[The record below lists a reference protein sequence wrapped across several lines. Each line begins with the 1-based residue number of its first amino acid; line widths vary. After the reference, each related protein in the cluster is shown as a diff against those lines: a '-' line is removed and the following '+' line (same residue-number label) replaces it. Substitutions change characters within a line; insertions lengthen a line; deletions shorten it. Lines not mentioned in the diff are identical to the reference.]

1 MRFYV
6 CEVLV
11 MNTEKVVKYMFYS
24 LSAVILSMLI
34 LSYSIIKLDIA
45 YLWIGDIM
53 EFIYK
58 HCFVYMSILYMF
70 ILSMHFMYRYRKYK
84 TVENINTYISARKT
98 LVITSLIALDLN
110 VFTFA
115 FVVYAMYHPEA
126 SLPIPFDPNILFIS
140 CFISIIAWG
149 ISLVMVICSYFI
161 VRRK

>member
-1 MRFYV
+1 
-6 CEVLV
+6 
-11 MNTEKVVKYMFYS
+11 MNTEKIVKYIFYS

-34 LSYSIIKLDIA
+34 LSYSIIELHLA
-45 YLWIGDIM
+45 YLWIGDIL

-84 TVENINTYISARKT
+84 TMENINTYISARKA
-98 LVITSLIALDLN
+98 LVITSLIALELN
-110 VFTFA
+110 VFTIA
-115 FVVYAMYHPEA
+115 FVVYAMYHTEA

-140 CFISIIAWG
+140 CFISIIVWG
-149 ISLVMVICSYFI
+149 ISLVTVICSYFI

>member
-1 MRFYV
+1 
-6 CEVLV
+6 
-11 MNTEKVVKYMFYS
+11 MNTEKIVKYMFYS

-45 YLWIGDIM
+45 YLLIGDII
-53 EFIYK
+53 EFIYM
-58 HCFVYMSILYMF
+58 HCFIYISIFYMF
-70 ILSMHFMYRYRKYK
+70 ILSMHFIYRYRKYK
-84 TVENINTYISARKT
+84 SMENINTYISARKA

-115 FVVYAMYHPEA
+115 FVVHAMYHPEL

-149 ISLVMVICSYFI
+149 ISLVTVICSYFI

>member
-1 MRFYV
+1 
-6 CEVLV
+6 
-11 MNTEKVVKYMFYS
+11 MNTEKIVKYMFYS

-45 YLWIGDIM
+45 YLLIGDII
-53 EFIYK
+53 EFIYM
-58 HCFVYMSILYMF
+58 HCFIYISIFYMF
-70 ILSMHFMYRYRKYK
+70 ILSMHFIYRYRKYK
-84 TVENINTYISARKT
+84 SMENINTYISARKA

-115 FVVYAMYHPEA
+115 FVVHAMYHPEL

-149 ISLVMVICSYFI
+149 ISLVTVICSYFI
-161 VRRK
+161 VGRE

>member
-11 MNTEKVVKYMFYS
+11 MNTEKIVKYMFYS

-84 TVENINTYISARKT
+84 TMENINTYISARKA

-115 FVVYAMYHPEA
+115 FVVYAMYHPEL
-126 SLPIPFDPNILFIS
+126 SLPIPFDPDILFIS
-140 CFISIIAWG
+140 CFISIIAWV
-149 ISLVMVICSYFI
+149 ISLVTVICSYFI

>member
-11 MNTEKVVKYMFYS
+11 MNTEKIVKYMFYS
-24 LSAVILSMLI
+24 LSAVIFSILI
-34 LSYSIIKLDIA
+34 LTYSIIKLRIA

-58 HCFVYMSILYMF
+58 HCFVYISIFYMF

-84 TVENINTYISARKT
+84 TMENINTYISARKI

-115 FVVYAMYHPEA
+115 FVVYAMYHPEL

-140 CFISIIAWG
+140 CFISIIAWV

>member
-1 MRFYV
+1 
-6 CEVLV
+6 
-11 MNTEKVVKYMFYS
+11 MNTEKIVKYIFYS
-24 LSAVILSMLI
+24 LSAVIIVAII
-34 LSYSIIKLDIA
+34 LSIIVLITGHNLSIRGSSLNYIVYILIF
-45 YLWIGDIM
+45 YLSVLPVH
-53 EFIYK
+53 FI
-58 HCFVYMSILYMF
+58 
-70 ILSMHFMYRYRKYK
+70 YRYRKYK

-149 ISLVMVICSYFI
+149 ISLVMGICSYFI

>member
-11 MNTEKVVKYMFYS
+11 MNTEKIVKHIFYS

-34 LSYSIIKLDIA
+34 LTYSIIKLDIA

-58 HCFVYMSILYMF
+58 HCFVYISIFYMF
-70 ILSMHFMYRYRKYK
+70 ILSMHFIYRYRKYK
-84 TVENINTYISARKT
+84 TMENINTYISARKT
-98 LVITSLIALDLN
+98 LVITSLIALELN

-115 FVVYAMYHPEA
+115 FVVYAMYHPEF

-140 CFISIIAWG
+140 CFISIIAWV
-149 ISLVMVICSYFI
+149 ISLVIVICSYFI

>member
-1 MRFYV
+1 
-6 CEVLV
+6 

>member
-6 CEVLV
+6 YEELV
-11 MNTEKVVKYMFYS
+11 MNTEKIVKHIFYS

-34 LSYSIIKLDIA
+34 LTYSIIKLDIA

-58 HCFVYMSILYMF
+58 HCFVYISILYMF
-70 ILSMHFMYRYRKYK
+70 ILSMHFIYRYRKYK
-84 TVENINTYISARKT
+84 TMENINTYISARKT
-98 LVITSLIALDLN
+98 LVITSLIALELN

-149 ISLVMVICSYFI
+149 ISLVTVICSYFI
-161 VRRK
+161 AGRK

>member
-11 MNTEKVVKYMFYS
+11 MNTEKIVKYMFYS
-24 LSAVILSMLI
+24 LSAVIFSILI
-34 LSYSIIKLDIA
+34 LTYSIIKQYIA
-45 YLWIGDIM
+45 CLWIGDIL

-70 ILSMHFMYRYRKYK
+70 ILSMHFMYRYRNYK
-84 TVENINTYISARKT
+84 TMENINTYISARKT

-115 FVVYAMYHPEA
+115 FVVYAMYHPEL

>member
-1 MRFYV
+1 
-6 CEVLV
+6 

-84 TVENINTYISARKT
+84 TMENINTYISARKA

>member
-6 CEVLV
+6 CEELV
-11 MNTEKVVKYMFYS
+11 MNTEKIVKHIFYS

-34 LSYSIIKLDIA
+34 LTYSIIKLDIA

-58 HCFVYMSILYMF
+58 HCFVYISIFYMF
-70 ILSMHFMYRYRKYK
+70 ILSMHFMYRYQKYK
-84 TVENINTYISARKT
+84 TMENINTYISARKI

-115 FVVYAMYHPEA
+115 FVVYAMYHPEL
-126 SLPIPFDPNILFIS
+126 SLPIPFDPDILFIS
-140 CFISIIAWG
+140 CFISIIVWG
-149 ISLVMVICSYFI
+149 ISLVTVICSYFI

>member
-1 MRFYV
+1 
-6 CEVLV
+6 
-11 MNTEKVVKYMFYS
+11 MNTEKIVKHIFYS

-34 LSYSIIKLDIA
+34 LSYSIIELHLA
-45 YLWIGDIM
+45 YLWIGDIL

-84 TVENINTYISARKT
+84 TMENINTYISARKA
-98 LVITSLIALDLN
+98 LVITSLIALELN
-110 VFTFA
+110 VFTIA
-115 FVVYAMYHPEA
+115 FVVYAMYHTEA

-140 CFISIIAWG
+140 CFISIIVWG
-149 ISLVMVICSYFI
+149 ISLVTVICSYFI

>member
-6 CEVLV
+6 CEALV
-11 MNTEKVVKYMFYS
+11 MNTEKIVKYMFYS
-24 LSAVILSMLI
+24 LSAVIFSILI
-34 LSYSIIKLDIA
+34 LTYSTIKQYIA
-45 YLWIGDIM
+45 CLWIGDIL

-58 HCFVYMSILYMF
+58 NCFVYMSILYMF

-84 TVENINTYISARKT
+84 TMENINTYISARKT

-115 FVVYAMYHPEA
+115 FVVYAMYHPEL

-140 CFISIIAWG
+140 CFISIIACG

>member
-1 MRFYV
+1 
-6 CEVLV
+6 
-11 MNTEKVVKYMFYS
+11 MNTEKIVKHIFYS

-45 YLWIGDIM
+45 YLWIGYIM

-58 HCFVYMSILYMF
+58 HCFVYISIFYMF
-70 ILSMHFMYRYRKYK
+70 ILSMHFMYRYQKYK
-84 TVENINTYISARKT
+84 TMENINTYISARKI

-115 FVVYAMYHPEA
+115 FVVYAMYHPEL
-126 SLPIPFDPNILFIS
+126 SLPIPFDPDILFIS
-140 CFISIIAWG
+140 CFISIIVWG

>member
-6 CEVLV
+6 YEELV
-11 MNTEKVVKYMFYS
+11 MNTEKIVKYMFYS
-24 LSAVILSMLI
+24 LSAVIWSTLI
-34 LSYSIIKLDIA
+34 LTYSIIKLDIA
-45 YLWIGDIM
+45 YLLIGDII

-58 HCFVYMSILYMF
+58 HCFVYISIFYMF

-84 TVENINTYISARKT
+84 TMENINTYISARKT

-115 FVVYAMYHPEA
+115 FVVYAIYHPEA

-149 ISLVMVICSYFI
+149 ISLVTVICSYFI

>member
-1 MRFYV
+1 MRGT
-6 CEVLV
+6 CHEHG
-11 MNTEKVVKYMFYS
+11 KIVKYMFYS
-24 LSAVILSMLI
+24 LSAVIFSILI
-34 LSYSIIKLDIA
+34 LTYSTIKQYIA
-45 YLWIGDIM
+45 CLWIGDIL

-70 ILSMHFMYRYRKYK
+70 ILSMHFMYRYRNYK
-84 TVENINTYISARKT
+84 TMENINTYISARKT

-115 FVVYAMYHPEA
+115 FVVYAMYHPEL

-149 ISLVMVICSYFI
+149 ISLVMVICGYFI

>member
-11 MNTEKVVKYMFYS
+11 MNTEKIVKHIFYS

-34 LSYSIIKLDIA
+34 LTYSIIKLDIA

-58 HCFVYMSILYMF
+58 HCFVYISIFYMF
-70 ILSMHFMYRYRKYK
+70 ILSMHFIYRYRKYK
-84 TVENINTYISARKT
+84 TMENINTYISARKT
-98 LVITSLIALDLN
+98 LVITSLIALELN

-115 FVVYAMYHPEA
+115 FVVYAMYHPEF

-140 CFISIIAWG
+140 CFISIIAWV